1 MRRTLIILFTV
12 ILVVL
17 ACSLVSCGNGT
28 DKGAETTRTETTRTE
43 SAGLEFVSNGDGT
56 CSVSGIGDCTDADVV
71 IPLRS
76 SAGESV
82 TGIKERAF
90 KDCKTV
96 TSVFIPESVKTVGR
110 FAFYNCTALTSA
122 VISDGV
128 ETIGEDAFH
137 GCSTLASVSLGEG
150 VTGLSENCFY
160 NCAALT
166 SFTVPAGVKSVGT
179 ATFFGCSGLASVT
192 IPDTVTS
199 IGDRAFSGCASLPSV
214 VVPDSVKSIGSGAF
228 AGCAGLESITLP
240 FLGAKEE
247 STVPGEDVFVYIF
260 GSQKYDGGT
269 KVESWYTDSSGY
281 ARNSSHY
288 VPSLLKKITV
298 TGGEIVAD
306 AFWNCAGLTEI
317 NLPDGI
323 ETIGEYAF
331 AGCTGLRTIRLP
343 ETVTTIERYA
353 FAGCSEL
360 QTVVLPETL
369 ERIYAYAFENCEK
382 LNLTL
387 PAGIMLVGLGAFAG
401 CNSLSSTIVVG
412 KYLSLIEP
420 KAFGRLPQLT
430 GFVVDDKN
438 VRYFSDGNCLIE
450 METGILVAGSS
461 TGTIPTDGSV
471 IAIGD
476 CAFEGFVGLTSITI
490 PNGVMRIGF
499 GAFVDC
505 EALAS
510 ITIPASVT
518 TIGPWVFVGCS
529 ALTSIH
535 YQGTVEQWEAI
546 DKGDWWDHQTGDYTV
561 YCTDGNLS
569 K

>member
-12 ILVVL
+12 FLVVL
-17 ACSLVSCGNGT
+17 ACSLISCGNGT
-28 DKGAETTRTETTRTE
+28 DKGAETTRTE

-56 CSVSGIGDCTDADVV
+56 CSVSGIGDCIDADVV

-90 KDCKTV
+90 KDCNTV

-137 GCSTLASVSLGEG
+137 GCSTLASVSLG
-150 VTGLSENCFY
+150 
-160 NCAALT
+160 A
-166 SFTVPAGVKSVGT
+166 
-179 ATFFGCSGLASVT
+179 
-192 IPDTVTS
+192 
-199 IGDRAFSGCASLPSV
+199 
-214 VVPDSVKSIGSGAF
+214 
-228 AGCAGLESITLP
+228 
-240 FLGAKEE
+240 
-247 STVPGEDVFVYIF
+247 DV
-260 GSQKYDGGT
+260 
-269 KVESWYTDSSGY
+269 
-281 ARNSSHY
+281 
-288 VPSLLKKITV
+288 
-298 TGGEIVAD
+298 
-306 AFWNCAGLTEI
+306 
-317 NLPDGI
+317 
-323 ETIGEYAF
+323 
-331 AGCTGLRTIRLP
+331 
-343 ETVTTIERYA
+343 
-353 FAGCSEL
+353 
-360 QTVVLPETL
+360 
-369 ERIYAYAFENCEK
+369 
-382 LNLTL
+382 
-387 PAGIMLVGLGAFAG
+387 
-401 CNSLSSTIVVG
+401 
-412 KYLSLIEP
+412 
-420 KAFGRLPQLT
+420 T

-450 METGILVAGSS
+450 METGKLVAGSS

-471 IAIGD
+471 IAIGE

-518 TIGPWVFVGCS
+518 TIEPWVFVGCS

-546 DKGDWWDHQTGDYTV
+546 DKGDWWDHQTGDYTI
-561 YCTDGNLS
+561 YCTDGEIT